1 MSIVHFSP
9 ISDSAAAIEQSANC
23 AMGVDGAAV
32 GAEVVGAEVVG
43 AEAVGAEVVGDSVV
57 MRFSIAG

>member
-9 ISDSAAAIEQSANC
+9 ISESAAAIEQSANC
-23 AMGVDGAAV
+23 AMGVDGA
-32 GAEVVGAEVVG
+32 VVGAEVVG